1 MDIQGVPK
9 IGISSVVHSKHI
21 DPNSIDVVDND
32 IALFDTESVTSLYN
46 GQLEV
51 VSIGLCLEGST
62 RFNIS
67 LREFELIPGR
77 MVIALPNQIIEH
89 RQFSANFRGI
99 FFAVSKNLLE
109 SLPKVGNVLSFFFFL
124 KDYPCFDLNL
134 HEQEMIKEYHAF
146 IRKRLRNKEDMYRRE
161 VVMGLMQ
168 GFFFELCN
176 IFNSYAPDSSAVVK
190 SKSRKEYI
198 FERFYESL
206 IQSYQSERSVK
217 FYADQL
223 CLTPKHLSGVV
234 KEISGKTVG
243 EWIDEL
249 VILEAKALLN
259 SSSMNIQ
266 EIADRLNFANQSFF
280 GKYFKHYTGMS
291 PKEYRKSR

>member
-1 MDIQGVPK
+1 MDMQVVPK

-21 DPNSIDVVDND
+21 DPDSIDVVGND
-32 IALFDTESVTSLYN
+32 IALFDTESVISLYN
-46 GQLEV
+46 GPSKLEV

-89 RQFSANFRGI
+89 RQFSSNFRGI
-99 FFAVSKNLLE
+99 FFAVSKSLLE

-146 IRKRLRNKEDMYRRE
+146 IRKRLKNKDDRYRRE

-176 IFNSYAPDSSAVVK
+176 IFNSYAPDASAVVK
-190 SKSRKEYI
+190 SKVVKNIYLSASMNLW
-198 FERFYESL
+198 FSL
-206 IQSYQSERSVK
+206 I
-217 FYADQL
+217 
-223 CLTPKHLSGVV
+223 
-234 KEISGKTVG
+234 
-243 EWIDEL
+243 
-249 VILEAKALLN
+249 
-259 SSSMNIQ
+259 
-266 EIADRLNFANQSFF
+266 
-280 GKYFKHYTGMS
+280 
-291 PKEYRKSR
+291 SRNAA